1 MFAPILEVP
10 LTLKIAILVTA
21 PSISAL
27 PVTVTLLFPLKA
39 ETKFTVP
46 ELLVNVLAPL
56 VTIPP
61 AAV

>member
-1 MFAPILEVP
+1 M
-10 LTLKIAILVTA
+10 
-21 PSISAL
+21 SAA
-27 PVTVTLLFPLKA
+27 PVTVTLLSPLKA
-39 ETKFTVP
+39 DTKFTVP